1 MLNKTAIKILKYS
14 VLTVLIVLVMD
25 IFVLPAIGWTLFST
39 EFILVN
45 FFIFF
50 IALTISIAVYKIST
64 KNDEIETISA
74 MLSEGQ
80 SIFGLGN
87 WSLDICT
94 GVFWWSSE
102 IYKIFGVDEEYAASQ
117 KSFLKRVHPDDRGK
131 VRDLYTSAM
140 ENKENY
146 IFDHRVIR
154 PSGEVRYVSVKG
166 GFEYDKHGEAVRAYG
181 AVLDITK
188 RKMFENGLRESNV
201 RFDHICN
208 RLSDRFFFFSHTIS
222 GEFINLSKGV
232 ELLGY
237 GPAEKFIGTRCVD
250 LVPWTSDSLEE
261 AAKNKDEI
269 LSGRKDTA
277 EYELSYM
284 HSDGTEHFLTII
296 SYTTFNFERNESV
309 FEGIAIDVTVRKSG
323 EEKLKIL
330 TRAIENAPVSVVVTD
345 TTGTITY
352 VNPYF
357 SLETGYSREEALGE
371 NPRILKSGKHD
382 NEFYKVMWDTVSHG
396 KTWRSELLNKKK
408 DGSLYWESASIS
420 PVYNKGEIVSYVAVK
435 EDINDRK
442 ELEFLKNDVDL
453 IMRHDL
459 KTPLNA
465 IIGLPGLLL
474 MDENLTDEQRH
485 LIKVIED
492 SGHNML
498 HMIDMSLDMFK
509 MEKGDYDYSPEL
521 IDIVDIVRQVIEQ
534 CHSKFN
540 SCKVGIETFLN
551 NVKVDESSTMSVYG
565 EERLFY
571 SLMSGLIINAIE
583 ASPAGEIVRIEL
595 FSMEVS
601 AITICNK
608 GVVPQQIRDNF
619 FQKFVTEGKRLG
631 TGIGTYSAK
640 LMSDTMNYTL
650 TMETSDSANET
661 CIKIQI
667 PSELK

>member
-1 MLNKTAIKILKYS
+1 MI
-14 VLTVLIVLVMD
+14 
-25 IFVLPAIGWTLFST
+25 
-39 EFILVN
+39 
-45 FFIFF
+45 F
-50 IALTISIAVYKIST
+50 IAVTIFIAVYKISN
-64 KNDEIETISA
+64 KNDEIETTRA
-74 MLSEGQ
+74 MLCEAQ
-80 SIFGLGN
+80 SISGLGN
-87 WSLDICT
+87 WNLDICT
-94 GVFWWSSE
+94 GIVWWSSE
-102 IYKIFGVDEEYAASQ
+102 IYKIFGVDEEYIASQ
-117 KSFLKRVHPDDRGK
+117 KSFLKRVHPDDRRK
-131 VRDLYTSAM
+131 VRDLYTRAM

-166 GFEYDKHGEAVRAYG
+166 GFEYDKYGETVRAYG
-181 AVLDITK
+181 VVLDITK
-188 RKMFENGLRESNV
+188 RKMFENGLRESNE
-201 RFDHICN
+201 RFDHISD

-237 GPAEKFIGTRCVD
+237 GAAEKFIGSKCVD
-250 LVPWTSDSLEE
+250 LVPWTSDSLEK

-269 LSGRKDTA
+269 ISGKKDTA
-277 EYELSYM
+277 EYELSYI

-309 FEGIAIDVTVRKSG
+309 FEGIAIDVTARKSG
-323 EEKLKIL
+323 EEKLKVL

-345 TTGTITY
+345 ITGAITY

-357 SLETGYSREEALGE
+357 SVETGYSREEALGQ

-382 NEFYKVMWDTVSHG
+382 DEFYKGMWETVSRG
-396 KTWRSELLNKKK
+396 ETWRSELLNKKK

-442 ELEFLKNDVDL
+442 DLECLKNDIDL

-459 KTPLNA
+459 KTPLNG

-474 MDENLTDEQRH
+474 MDDNLTDEQRH

-498 HMIDMSLDMFK
+498 HMIDLSLDMFK
-509 MEKGDYDYSPEL
+509 MEKGEYEYSP
-521 IDIVDIVRQVIEQ
+521 IKVDILGVARQVIEQ
-534 CHSKFN
+534 SCSK
-540 SCKVGIETFLN
+540 SSTCKVGIETFLN
-551 NVKVDESSTMSVYG
+551 NNKTDENSKMFVYG
-565 EERLFY
+565 EERLVY

-583 ASPAGEIVRIEL
+583 ASSAGEVVRIEF
-595 FSMEVS
+595 FSIGIS
-601 AITICNK
+601 AINICNK

-640 LMSDTMNYTL
+640 LMADTMHYDL
-650 TMETSDSANET
+650 TMKTSDSANET
-661 CIKIQI
+661 CIRIII
-667 PSELK
+667 PSEMQKQDKLLSVNGQS